1 MAVIGMAAAVPQEA
15 YAAGT
20 KTQMMEE
27 IYEGAF
33 VSGQRQ
39 FYTQQTYPVTQW
51 ESRQWIREMQV
62 NYLHGDVVDQL
73 SYEAGDGSQGNRV
86 HIKFVEDRQIHKR
99 EQAYMAK
106 VRELAVSQEGKS
118 VEEKARF
125 FHDYLI
131 NACEYDSSLTHMD
144 AYDCLIGGSAV
155 CNGYATA
162 FHNLMDASGEECEYI
177 AGQAGGVLHAWNRVR
192 AEDGSWRYID
202 VTWDDSLGTDQYFFI
217 TKEEMEADH
226 VPEYAIH
233 GRTVSFQPESAW

>member
-1 MAVIGMAAAVPQEA
+1 MKWMALVMAVIGMAAAVPQEA

-33 VSGQRQ
+33 VSGQGQ

-86 HIKFVEDRQIHKR
+86 HIKFVEDRQIQER

-131 NACEYDSSLTHMD
+131 NVCEYDNSLTHMD

-177 AGQAGGVLHAWNRVR
+177 AGQAGGVLHSWNRVR

-202 VTWDDSLGTDQYFFI
+202 VTWDDSLGTDKYFMI
-217 TKEEMEADH
+217 TEDVMNADH
-226 VPEYAIH
+226 SPQEYI
-233 GRTVSFQPESAW
+233 GKREK